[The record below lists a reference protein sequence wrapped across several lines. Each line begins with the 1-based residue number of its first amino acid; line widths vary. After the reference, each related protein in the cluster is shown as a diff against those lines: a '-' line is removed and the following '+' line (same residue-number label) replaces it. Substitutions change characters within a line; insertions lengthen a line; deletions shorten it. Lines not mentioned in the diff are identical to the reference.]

1 METQKNFSLK
11 DHNTF
16 GIEASAAEYISI
28 DSIEQLKE
36 VLALNIGRELFYFN
50 EKADEQN
57 LKIMKFEISRSIK
70 FLDSLEVY
78 NKEDAYYNATKK
90 LFSLYKEIANIEYT
104 NLLQIIE
111 DPELEAKDFK
121 IKKKAI
127 FDSIRSKS
135 QIVYPEFLAAQSVF
149 CKKYGIKQQ

>member
-1 METQKNFSLK
+1 MRLFLIFSLITTSISASFAQGY
-11 DHNTF
+11 DVVAYQFNQS
-16 GIEASAAEYISI
+16 ISEA
-28 DSIEQLKE
+28 QQ
-36 VLALNIGRELFYFN
+36 NIGRELFYFN